1 MSDIEVLP
9 ELKEIIGSLLFAAKK
24 PVTAKEI
31 RKALL
36 GAGESYGGPYEQ
48 FSSLKEKE
56 ILEAVDELREE
67 LSKGATGLHVAEV
80 AHGFRLQNNTACG
93 PWVRTLLDKDRAT
106 KLSKPALETLAIIAY
121 RQPVMRSE
129 IESVRGVSVDSILRN
144 LVEMQLVKVV
154 GRSELPGRP
163 WLFGT
168 TQRFLE
174 HFGLRSL
181 EDMPGMDE
189 LKRRDEEQSKK
200 AEQTESFPEME
211 KELAEES
218 TKNEAPNDEEDPND
232 E

>member
-1 MSDIEVLP
+1 MSDVEVLP

-31 RKALL
+31 RKALI
-36 GAGESYGGPYEQ
+36 GAGESYGGAYEQ
-48 FSSLKEKE
+48 FASLKEKE
-56 ILEAVDELREE
+56 ILAAVEGLTKD

-93 PWVRTLLDKDRAT
+93 PWVRTMLDKDRAA
-106 KLSKPALETLAIIAY
+106 KLSKPALETLAIVAY

-144 LVEMQLVKVV
+144 LVELQLVKVV

-163 WLFGT
+163 WMFGT

-174 HFGLRSL
+174 HFGLKSL
-181 EDMPGMDE
+181 DDMPGMDE
-189 LKRRDEEQSKK
+189 LKRREEEEGK
-200 AEQTESFPEME
+200 AGKTESFPAIE
-211 KELAEES
+211 KGLAEES
-218 TKNEAPNDEEDPND
+218 RKDEAPNDEESSND

>member
-1 MSDIEVLP
+1 MSDIEILP
-9 ELKEIIGSLLFAAKK
+9 ELREIIGSLLFAAKK

-31 RKALL
+31 RKALI
-36 GAGESYGGPYEQ
+36 GAGESYGGPFEQ
-48 FSSLKEKE
+48 FASLKEKE

-80 AHGFRLQNNTACG
+80 AHGFRLQNNVACG
-93 PWVRTLLDKDRAT
+93 PWVRTLLDKDRTT

-144 LVEMQLVKVV
+144 LVELQLVKVV

-163 WLFGT
+163 WMFGT

-174 HFGLRSL
+174 HFGLKCL

-189 LKRRDEEQSKK
+189 LKRRDEEEGRMV
-200 AEQTESFPEME
+200 EQTESFPEME
-211 KELAEES
+211 KELKERQ
-218 TKNEAPNDEEDPND
+218 NDEAPNEEGEPEN
-232 E
+232 ES

>member
-93 PWVRTLLDKDRAT
+93 PWVRTMLDKDRAT
-106 KLSKPALETLAIIAY
+106 RLSKPALETLAIIAY

-174 HFGLRSL
+174 HFGLNSL

-189 LKRRDEEQSKK
+189 LKRRDEAQSKK

-211 KELAEES
+211 KELAEKES
-218 TKNEAPNDEEDPND
+218 NDEAPNDEEDPND